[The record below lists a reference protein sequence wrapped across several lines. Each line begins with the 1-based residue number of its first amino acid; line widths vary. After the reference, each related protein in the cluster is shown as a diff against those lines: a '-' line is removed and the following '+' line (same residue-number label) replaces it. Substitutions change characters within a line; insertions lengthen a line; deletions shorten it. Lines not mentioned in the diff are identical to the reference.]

1 MRICCSAELRRFGCV
16 ACVLLFYGVLM
27 VFCGCVVQF
36 PLTLDYAVFDV
47 VSGVD
52 TFRFLSL
59 WRFLMCLVCLEYVY
73 RVISGF

>member
-1 MRICCSAELRRFGCV
+1 
-16 ACVLLFYGVLM
+16 M

-59 WRFLMCLVCLEYVY
+59 WRFLVCLVCLEYVY